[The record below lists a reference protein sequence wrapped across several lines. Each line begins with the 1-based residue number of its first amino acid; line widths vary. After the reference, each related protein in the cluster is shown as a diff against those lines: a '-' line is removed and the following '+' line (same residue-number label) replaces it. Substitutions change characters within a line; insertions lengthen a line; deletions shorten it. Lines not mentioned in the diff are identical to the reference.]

1 MFNEKKTFIFT
12 AMNEKNINKS
22 IDQINTSLGIVLA
35 KIKERWAV
43 KGDMEEY
50 FENRNKEF
58 LEELKKEV
66 KK

>member
-1 MFNEKKTFIFT
+1 LFNEKKTFIFT

-22 IDQINTSLGIVLA
+22 IDEMNTSLDIDLA
-35 KIKERWAV
+35 KIKERWAG

-50 FENRNKEF
+50 FKNRNKEF
-58 LEELKKEV
+58 LGELKKEV